1 MTRGNDENNC
11 YKAFFSRSFLSSF
24 KSRLSI
30 LFHFKK
36 KGFGSMSGLDSAC
49 YTKPLP
55 SQVLN
60 ILPALISQTSGLNQ
74 VHAWLLKKLMLIPGS
89 VTILTFNSKQLIAS
103 LTIYTRLR
111 QKEQVRHPLS
121 AVGESHQQLSLG
133 SLPQSS
139 LCKIIATPPQSSISL
154 PA

>member
-74 VHAWLLKKLMLIPGS
+74 VHAWLLKKLMLIPRP
-89 VTILTFNSKQLIAS
+89 VTILTFNSRQLIAS
-103 LTIYTRLR
+103 LTRYTRLR
-111 QKEQVRHPLS
+111 QEQVRQPMS
-121 AVGESHQQLSLG
+121 AMGESRQQLNLG

-139 LCKIIATPPQSSISL
+139 LCKISATPPQSTISL

>member
-1 MTRGNDENNC
+1 MTRGNDKNNC

-36 KGFGSMSGLDSAC
+36 KGFGSMSALDSAC
-49 YTKPLP
+49 YTKPLH
-55 SQVLN
+55 SQVLD

-74 VHAWLLKKLMLIPGS
+74 VHAWVLKKLMLIPRS
-89 VTILTFNSKQLIAS
+89 VTILTFNSRLLIAS
-103 LTIYTRLR
+103 RYTPGWGGKNRSDIPCLLWVSHISSWAWFPFPRELT
-111 QKEQVRHPLS
+111 
-121 AVGESHQQLSLG
+121 
-133 SLPQSS
+133 
-139 LCKIIATPPQSSISL
+139 ATPPQSPISL